1 MSENPFAG
9 YNVEIP
15 KKYTDEIKKY
25 CQTAGGKVTFEFA
38 PFNRQIDFWY
48 FAFLYSVKKGLEPV
62 TEPDTSNI
70 TPASILSSNQYR
82 ITHIQLVFLGS
93 TQDIEL
99 LANHRKV
106 FDFALHMANAGIPY
120 VLQLLNDQEDRPLW
134 SLLDSV
140 ETNC

>member
-1 MSENPFAG
+1 VSENPFAG

-15 KKYTDEIKKY
+15 KKYSEEIKKF

-48 FAFLYSVKKGLEPV
+48 FSFLYAVKNNLAPIA
-62 TEPDTSNI
+62 EPDTSNI
-70 TPASILSSNQYR
+70 TPASILSSNAYR
-82 ITHIQLVFLGS
+82 ISHIQLLFLGLN
-93 TQDIEL
+93 QDLKL

-106 FDFALHMANAGIPY
+106 FDFALQMANAGIPY
-120 VLQLLNDQEDRPLW
+120 VLQILNDQEDRPLW

-140 ETNC
+140 EGNI